1 MELSYTSVTQ
11 FYADLRQHLLSA
23 GLMVAR
29 TVTPDTDIVFDTGS
43 GFFRLRRAVIS
54 PAVVAV
60 GWEFG
65 ADADVLAVAQWDAER
80 QMPFAITPG
89 SEFTPTF
96 GWEADTKR
104 MFFCIVNAT
113 EPETRG
119 SRYRIRI
126 DLTAKE
132 YSVRHEDRFRPH
144 LEPNFKDAGGTY
156 IPAGA

>member
-1 MELSYTSVTQ
+1 MELSYTSVTR

-23 GLMVAR
+23 GLTVAR

-43 GFFRLRRAVIS
+43 GFFRFRRVVVS
-54 PAVVAV
+54 PSVVAV

-65 ADADVLAVAQWDAER
+65 TDADVLAVAEWDAER
-80 QMPFAITPG
+80 QMPFAVSPG

-96 GWEADTKR
+96 GWEADAKR
-104 MFFCIVNAT
+104 MFFCVMSAAD
-113 EPETRG
+113 PETRG
-119 SRYRIRI
+119 SRYRVRI

-132 YSVRHEDRFRPH
+132 SAAQHEDRFRPH